1 MKGYRQ
7 QEIVRMLQKEK
18 IINTANLAE
27 HFSVSIETIR
37 RDLDQL
43 EKQGILNKTYGGAEL
58 KPQTNVMPSP
68 LESRRSTA
76 ADAKAAIAAYAA
88 KYIKGPCTIALDAGS
103 TIYELCP
110 FLNELNQLIIV
121 CNDIHTAAKLLEG
134 GQNKV
139 YLMGGFLTHDG
150 TSNGTFAKEFFNSVA
165 GIDVFICS
173 ADGAHPEEGLSSDES
188 GINDLKKRYIRSAHK
203 KIALLDHTKFQRKG
217 FYKTCNFTDMDLL
230 ITDSKTPADIID
242 KIRRGGT
249 PVEAVEI

>member
-1 MKGYRQ
+1 MKGFRQ
-7 QEIVRMLQKEK
+7 QEIIRILQKDK
-18 IINTANLAE
+18 IINTVKMAE
-27 HFSVSIETIR
+27 YFGVSIETIR

-43 EKQGILNKTYGGAEL
+43 EKQGVLNKTYGGAEL

-68 LESRRSTA
+68 LENRRSTA
-76 ADAKAAIAAYAA
+76 SDAKAAIAAYAA
-88 KYIKGPCTIALDAGS
+88 QFIQGPSTIALDAGS

-110 FLNELNQLIIV
+110 FLNEKNQLIVV
-121 CNDIHTAAKLLEG
+121 CNDIHTAARLLE
-134 GQNKV
+134 
-139 YLMGGFLTHDG
+139 GGFLTHDG

-165 GIDVFICS
+165 GIDLFICS

-230 ITDSKTPADIID
+230 ITDSKTPADVID

-249 PVEAVEI
+249 PVEVVEI

>member
-1 MKGYRQ
+1 MKGFRQ
-7 QEIVRMLQKEK
+7 QEIIRILQKDK
-18 IINTANLAE
+18 IINTVKMADY
-27 HFSVSIETIR
+27 FGVSIETIR
-37 RDLDQL
+37 PDPDHL
-43 EKQGILNKTYGGAEL
+43 EKQGVLNKTYGGAEL

-68 LESRRSTA
+68 LENRRSTA
-76 ADAKAAIAAYAA
+76 SDAKAAIAAYAA
-88 KYIKGPCTIALDAGS
+88 QYIQGPSTIALDAGS

-110 FLNELNQLIIV
+110 FLHEKNQLIVV
-121 CNDIHTAAKLLEG
+121 CNDIHTAARLLES

-165 GIDVFICS
+165 GIDLFICS

-230 ITDSKTPADIID
+230 ITDSKTPADVID

-249 PVEAVEI
+249 PVEVVEI